1 MRNRKM
7 TGAEITGN
15 TLGVVALIALP
26 ILIGVAIYLS
36 RHRATASIGQARGE
50 RGRGIPYTDIQ
61 RACRHYNISPE
72 QYLACPGCYPLPDRG
87 AGLYG

>member
-15 TLGVVALIALP
+15 TLGIIGLIALP
-26 ILIGVAIYLS
+26 IIIGITIYLS
-36 RHRATASIGQARGE
+36 RRFKAASIGQARPD
-50 RGRGIPYTDIQ
+50 RGKGVPLDDAQ
-61 RACRHYNISPE
+61 RAARHYNISPE
-72 QYLACPGCYPLPDRG
+72 EYLDCPGCYPLPPRG